1 MCSSL
6 LFQEMGLVMFEPF
19 GYLLYAYCKFM
30 KITMVRFPVS
40 LVFSSTQISC
50 FLVLILAVSASSK
63 SSHLHLPFLS
73 LFDVSFIYTLI
84 YTSLIFDIYIYRT
97 YYILKHIY
105 CTLSF
110 YLKKCKA
117 SLIQFQFN
125 SI

>member
-63 SSHLHLPFLS
+63 SSHLYLPFLS

-84 YTSLIFDIYIYRT
+84 YTSLIFDKYIQDLLYFKT
-97 YYILKHIY
+97 YLLYSLF
-105 CTLSF
+105 L
-110 YLKKCKA
+110 LKKSKA
-117 SLIQFQFN
+117 CLIQFQFN

>member
-6 LFQEMGLVMFEPF
+6 LFQEMRLVMFEPF

-30 KITMVRFPVS
+30 KLTMVRFPVS

-63 SSHLHLPFLS
+63 SSHLYLPFLS

-84 YTSLIFDIYIYRT
+84 YTSLIFDKYIQDLLYFKT
-97 YYILKHIY
+97 YLLYSLF
-105 CTLSF
+105 L
-110 YLKKCKA
+110 LKKSKA
-117 SLIQFQFN
+117 CLIQFQFN

>member
-1 MCSSL
+1 
-6 LFQEMGLVMFEPF
+6 MGLVMFEPF

-30 KITMVRFPVS
+30 KLTMVRFPVS

-63 SSHLHLPFLS
+63 SSHLYLPFLS

-84 YTSLIFDIYIYRT
+84 YTSLIFDKYIQDLLYFKT
-97 YYILKHIY
+97 YLLYSLF
-105 CTLSF
+105 L
-110 YLKKCKA
+110 LKKSKA
-117 SLIQFQFN
+117 CLIQFQFN

>member
-6 LFQEMGLVMFEPF
+6 LFQEMGWVMFEPF
-19 GYLLYAYCKFM
+19 VYLLYAYCKFM
-30 KITMVRFPVS
+30 KLTMVRFPVS

-63 SSHLHLPFLS
+63 SSHLYLPFLS

-84 YTSLIFDIYIYRT
+84 YTSLIFDKYIQDLLYFKT
-97 YYILKHIY
+97 YLLYSLF
-105 CTLSF
+105 L
-110 YLKKCKA
+110 LKKSKA
-117 SLIQFQFN
+117 CLIQFQFN

>member
-6 LFQEMGLVMFEPF
+6 LFQEMGWVMFEPF
-19 GYLLYAYCKFM
+19 VYLLYAYCKFM
-30 KITMVRFPVS
+30 KLTMVRFPVS

-63 SSHLHLPFLS
+63 SSHLYLPFLS

-84 YTSLIFDIYIYRT
+84 YTSLIFDIYIQDLLYFKT
-97 YYILKHIY
+97 YLLYSLF
-105 CTLSF
+105 L
-110 YLKKCKA
+110 LKKSKA
-117 SLIQFQFN
+117 CLIQFQFN

>member
-30 KITMVRFPVS
+30 KLTMVRFPVS

-63 SSHLHLPFLS
+63 SSHLYLPFLS

-84 YTSLIFDIYIYRT
+84 YTSLIFDKYIQDLLYFKT
-97 YYILKHIY
+97 YLLYSLF
-105 CTLSF
+105 L
-110 YLKKCKA
+110 LKKSKA
-117 SLIQFQFN
+117 CLIQFQFN

>member
-6 LFQEMGLVMFEPF
+6 LFQEMGLVMFKPF

-30 KITMVRFPVS
+30 KITIVRFPVS

-50 FLVLILAVSASSK
+50 FLVLILALSASSK
-63 SSHLHLPFLS
+63 RLHLYLPFLS

-84 YTSLIFDIYIYRT
+84 YTSLIFDIYIQDLLYFKT
-97 YYILKHIY
+97 YLLYSLF
-105 CTLSF
+105 L
-110 YLKKCKA
+110 LKKSKA
-117 SLIQFQFN
+117 CLIQFQFN